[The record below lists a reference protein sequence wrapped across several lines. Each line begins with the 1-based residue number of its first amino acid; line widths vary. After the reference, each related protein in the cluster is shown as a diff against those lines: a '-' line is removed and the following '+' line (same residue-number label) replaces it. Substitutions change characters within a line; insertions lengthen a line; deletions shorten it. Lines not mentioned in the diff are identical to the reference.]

1 MWRRPER
8 HRGGGSAAH
17 SIQVSEGEGTSAIP
31 ANADDFRCD
40 RQSAARCELNTVA
53 HREMAGQAIELGR
66 EPKDRRDP
74 ANAEELGCFSDP
86 FGRGSKPLCNLQLLY
101 HAAPPPPLR
110 GVYGR
115 KRQTDG

>member
-1 MWRRPER
+1 MCRKPER
-8 HRGGGSAAH
+8 HRSGGSAAY

-40 RQSAARCELNTVA
+40 RQSAAGCELNTVA
-53 HREMAGQAIELGR
+53 HREMAGQTIELGR
-66 EPKDRRDP
+66 EPEDGRDP

-86 FGRGSKPLCNLQLLY
+86 LRRGSEPFCNLQLLY
-101 HAAPPPPLR
+101 HAASPPPLR
-110 GVYGR
+110 AVYGR